1 MLEFFVLYMGC
12 HEYGRSRCVEA
23 AEIFAKASSSEEAHA
38 QLAEIGK
45 NCARCNVVDIE
56 AYRS

>member
-1 MLEFFVLYMGC
+1 MGC
-12 HEYGRSRCVEA
+12 HKYGRSRCVEA